1 MGAKLFLN
9 ILYNVGIILCGI
21 LIYWSINHQ
30 RYDWMAAGIFIII
43 VLVFLKIRLAKEVRA
58 LQKKQTLK

>member
-9 ILYNVGIILCGI
+9 ILYNISIILCVI

-30 RYDWMAAGIFIII
+30 RYDWTAAGVFIIVI
-43 VLVFLKIRLAKEVRA
+43 TIFLKIRLAKEVRA
-58 LQKKQTLK
+58 LQKK

>member
-9 ILYNVGIILCGI
+9 ILYNLGIILCVI
-21 LIYWSINHQ
+21 LIYWSLNHH

-43 VLVFLKIRLAKEVRA
+43 VTIFLKIRLAKEVRA
-58 LQKKQTLK
+58 LQKKHNP